1 MRVFA
6 HRVMA
11 HSDIFVN
18 FCFRFF
24 LLAIFYV
31 AFNIINNYGKD
42 IIIKASLPSPH
53 DHIYI
58 PKNKA
63 IPRTI
68 VLERGDPVIIRAI
81 DALTRDQIKIDDR
94 NSITIIPNR
103 RPAKPITYI
112 VPSAGKSENNI

>member
-1 MRVFA
+1 M
-6 HRVMA
+6 
-11 HSDIFVN
+11 
-18 FCFRFF
+18 
-24 LLAIFYV
+24 
-31 AFNIINNYGKD
+31 
-42 IIIKASLPSPH
+42 PSPH